1 MTFRRSSLDL
11 SLLFLQAQKSIKKI
25 TTCTKKLIQWGV
37 LNVSF
42 QASGVKEFKIE
53 KLPSLAYSKDINSNN
68 DMLKVIKM

>member
-1 MTFRRSSLDL
+1 M
-11 SLLFLQAQKSIKKI
+11 
-25 TTCTKKLIQWGV
+25 TCTKKLIQWGV

-42 QASGVKEFKIE
+42 QLPGVKEFKIE

>member
-25 TTCTKKLIQWGV
+25 MTCTKKLIQWRV

-42 QASGVKEFKIE
+42 QVPGVKEFKIE
-53 KLPSLAYSKDINSNN
+53 KLPSLAFSKDINSNN